1 MHRPLCVVATE
12 NWNMGLWLPRLWW
25 MNGVCVCAEVR
36 RLNVNITL
44 FWYKVTQ
51 WRLCLLALMRSFCR
65 LPIFAIIGILGLIC
79 PFSQNTEWNKFG
91 MQNFVCCLLMLRSA
105 SVSLLS
111 DQVYNNWCSGRPV
124 TARQQPC
131 TCEVRGE
138 GGAGN
143 METLTFNFTFLS
155 FTTALESI
163 DLPKQ
168 R

>member
-51 WRLCLLALMRSFCR
+51 WRLCMLVLMRSFCR

-79 PFSQNTEWNKFG
+79 PFSQKKEWNKFWR
-91 MQNFVCCLLMLRSA
+91 QNFVCCLLIVFISIHTIVDTMPMLRSA

-124 TARQQPC
+124 TEAATLHMWGQGWGRC
-131 TCEVRGE
+131 REH
-138 GGAGN
+138 GN
-143 METLTFNFTFLS
+143 SDF
-155 FTTALESI
+155 
-163 DLPKQ
+163 
-168 R
+168 

>member
-1 MHRPLCVVATE
+1 MASLPACTNEIFLSLAHFCH
-12 NWNMGLWLPRLWW
+12 NWYF
-25 MNGVCVCAEVR
+25 
-36 RLNVNITL
+36 RLN
-44 FWYKVTQ
+44 
-51 WRLCLLALMRSFCR
+51 
-65 LPIFAIIGILGLIC
+65 LPIFTKKGVEQVLKAKLC
-79 PFSQNTEWNKFG
+79 PLFISINTIVE
-91 MQNFVCCLLMLRSA
+91 MSPMLRSA

-131 TCEVRGE
+131 ICEVRGE

-143 METLTFNFTFLS
+143 MEILTFNFTFLS